1 MWLVTSILNNKA
13 LAIPDKTV
21 EGESQLADQLQPI
34 IFYKI
39 WTPYR
44 QLCEKDNGRKCLEL
58 PSAFAGAIHHHSASR
73 GRQLSG
79 IHSFMV
85 RVPYSILAV

>member
-21 EGESQLADQLQPI
+21 EGESQLADQLRPI

-39 WTPYR
+39 
-44 QLCEKDNGRKCLEL
+44 
-58 PSAFAGAIHHHSASR
+58 
-73 GRQLSG
+73 
-79 IHSFMV
+79 
-85 RVPYSILAV
+85 